1 MNMIIVANLV
11 FRLLQ
16 EELRCNADA
25 THSPQVLSNYRILL
39 QDVMNVA
46 SSDHECLHMQD
57 ITAIEANS
65 NLNSCQL
72 NSALDE
78 PPAKL

>member
-11 FRLLQ
+11 FGLLQ

-25 THSPQVLSNYRILL
+25 THPPQVLSNYRILL

-46 SSDHECLHMQD
+46 SSDHECLRMQD

-65 NLNSCQL
+65 I
-72 NSALDE
+72 
-78 PPAKL
+78 